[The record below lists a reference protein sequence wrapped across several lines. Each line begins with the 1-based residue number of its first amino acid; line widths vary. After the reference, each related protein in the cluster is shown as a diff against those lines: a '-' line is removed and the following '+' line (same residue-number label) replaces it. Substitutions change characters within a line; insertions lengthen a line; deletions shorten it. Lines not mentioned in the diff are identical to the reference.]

1 MLRTSL
7 CDYSDAYILISEAI
21 TIAGERD
28 HAAARQEDE
37 RNKGVI
43 FKNCVPFTDCKKRN
57 K

>member
-43 FKNCVPFTDCKKRN
+43 
-57 K
+57 